1 VTWTL
6 TLWVI
11 VFAVSVASLVK
22 SADWFTEGAEELGVF
37 LGVPSY
43 VVGMTI
49 VAIGT
54 SLPEL
59 IGSIFAIAEGSPEIV
74 VSNAVGS
81 NITNIFLVLGF
92 AAILGGR
99 LSVRREIVKIDL
111 PMLASSAALLGLT
124 ALDGSISRV
133 DGLLLLA
140 GAFIYG
146 VYGVRISK
154 PGPVAEAELEAAVA
168 EDLNLERGRLRPVVP
183 VKLLAGGTILYFA
196 AEYTIRSVIELSS
209 LIDVGTDVIAIS
221 AVALGTSLP
230 ELVVS
235 LVAARRGKLEIAIG
249 NVLGS
254 NIFNAFAVVGVPALI
269 ATLPVTHSVL
279 TIGLPF
285 MAVAT
290 ALYFFMAQDREITRW
305 EGMPLILFYILFLGV
320 LFGLF

>member
-1 VTWTL
+1 MTWTMA
-6 TLWVI
+6 LWVATF
-11 VFAVSVASLVK
+11 VVSLIALVK
-22 SADWFTEGAEELGVF
+22 SAGWFTEGAEELGIF

-43 VVGMTI
+43 VVGLTI

-59 IGSIFAIAEGSPEIV
+59 VSSIFAVAEGSPEIV
-74 VSNAVGS
+74 AGNVVGS
-81 NITNIFLVLGF
+81 NITNICLVLGL

-99 LSVRREIVKIDL
+99 LFVSREIVKTDL

-124 ALDGSISRV
+124 ALDGTISRA

-140 GAFIYG
+140 GALIYG
-146 VYGVRISK
+146 VYGLRIAR
-154 PGPVAEAELEAAVA
+154 PGPATQAKIEAAVA
-168 EDLNLERGRLRPVVP
+168 EELKVERGPLRPLVLL
-183 VKLLAGGTILYFA
+183 KLIGGAIILYFA
-196 AEYTIRSVIELSS
+196 AQYTIKSVIELST
-209 LIDVGTDVIAIS
+209 LLDVGADVIAIS

-235 LVAARRGKLEIAIG
+235 VVAARRGKLEIAIG

-254 NIFNAFAVVGVPALI
+254 NIFNAFAVVGIPALI
-269 ATLPVTHSVL
+269 APLPVTHTVL

-285 MAVAT
+285 MGVAT
-290 ALYFFMAQDREITRW
+290 VLYFFMAQDREVTRW
-305 EGMPLILFYILFLGV
+305 EGMPLVLIYVLFLGV